1 MGVNGI
7 RYMVSLCLEKVND
20 VCVLDVI
27 AFWAERAGGAV
38 VSCGG
43 DLSLLLE
50 PQMKRAASIV
60 IKAAL
65 VCLRLDQFLKVMVA
79 E

>member
-1 MGVNGI
+1 
-7 RYMVSLCLEKVND
+7 MVLGKMVPLCLEKVNNM
-20 VCVLDVI
+20 CVLHGI
-27 AFWAERAGGAV
+27 AFGGAGGAV

-50 PQMKRAASIV
+50 PQMKRAASVV

-65 VCLRLDQFLKVMVA
+65 VCLRLDQFLKVMAA